1 MSVAGHGKGEIHHV
15 EGTAKVAGSRKIA
28 AGKVLLDCDNI
39 FDFLINL
46 SQVSKPM
53 YSMKSKS
60 KNLI

>member
-1 MSVAGHGKGEIHHV
+1 MSVAGHGKGEIDHV

-28 AGKVLLDCDNI
+28 AGKVLLDCDI

>member
-1 MSVAGHGKGEIHHV
+1 MSVAGHGKGEIDHV
-15 EGTAKVAGSRKIA
+15 EGTAKVAGSRKI
-28 AGKVLLDCDNI
+28 VLLDCDNI
-39 FDFLINL
+39 LDFLINL